1 VKDLAALY
9 LFRAKNRPARLHH
22 QAKTVITTDVVDCLM
37 NKPHRPHFKL
47 LAEAL
52 GLLSAWASSG

>member
-22 QAKTVITTDVVDCLM
+22 QAKSAITTDVADCLM
-37 NKPHRPHFKL
+37 NTPHRPHLKF
-47 LAEAL
+47 
-52 GLLSAWASSG
+52 WPRRSGYYPPWH